1 MSTLWKSVAVLD
13 SSHYSMV
20 LNQPFEATDEDM
32 HDLAELERIRILV
45 RKDIDEFSLAR
56 TTIESWKRPPMLS
69 VTYCLTYACN
79 MACSYCI
86 QKRDDSPANPVCAAR
101 SPDDVA
107 AFILQGLSF
116 YGLDAVEVVLFG
128 GEPTL
133 EYDRMLEFMVCLNA
147 LARKQTLSAPTY
159 HLVTNGTLLTTT
171 GIRLLAGLG
180 LRKIQL
186 TVDGLPSMH
195 NMRRRVSSGTGTWG
209 KLWENILSATQEGI
223 TTSVNMVVDAE
234 NMSHIRPT
242 VDVMETLSERYPYL
256 KTHSKVVFSLLIPTR
271 ATQTRCASLCYGRE
285 KELLLA
291 ILEGYKYARDLG
303 WKTTNWFFCG
313 TSARESYHAFIV
325 GPDGRLFKCY
335 GTIGDAQHAIGSI
348 DDPFPSIDRASRE
361 VASLDLWDEDCSLCP
376 ILPFCRGGCQAISAI
391 SHGGEFGHK
400 LCEKEIWLPVMSKAL
415 EYEFC

>member
-1 MSTLWKSVAVLD
+1 
-13 SSHYSMV
+13 
-20 LNQPFEATDEDM
+20 
-32 HDLAELERIRILV
+32 
-45 RKDIDEFSLAR
+45 
-56 TTIESWKRPPMLS
+56 
-69 VTYCLTYACN
+69 
-79 MACSYCI
+79 
-86 QKRDDSPANPVCAAR
+86 
-101 SPDDVA
+101 
-107 AFILQGLSF
+107 
-116 YGLDAVEVVLFG
+116 
-128 GEPTL
+128 
-133 EYDRMLEFMVCLNA
+133 MLEFMVSLNA
-147 LARKQTLSAPTY
+147 LAREQKLSALTY
-159 HLVTNGTLLTTT
+159 RLVTNGTLLTTA

-180 LRKIQL
+180 LQEIQF
-186 TVDGLPSMH
+186 TIDGLPSMH
-195 NMRRRVSSGTGTWG
+195 NMRRQVPNKTGTWG
-209 KLWENILSATQEGI
+209 KLWEKILSATEEGI

-234 NMSHIRPT
+234 NMSHIRPA
-242 VDVMETLSERYPYL
+242 VDVMEALSGRYPYL
-256 KTHSKVVFSLLIPTR
+256 KTHSEVVFSLLIPTC
-271 ATQTRCASLCYGRE
+271 ATQPRCDSLLYGRE

-313 TSARESYHAFIV
+313 ASARESYHAFIV

-361 VASLDLWDEDCSLCP
+361 VASLDLWDEECSLCP